1 MDAID
6 AATCKLFQQVDVSC
20 FHKLLVDWKKVVTIM
35 DDLGGASVFG
45 SWASWGCPFAIMQS
59 QEKWDGNAFEQ
70 QRIAMIQ
77 HRSLGT
83 DGNMGRLSVCRM
95 TERVDI
101 HNLEFYAAAG
111 TDRRQ
116 SLFQAY
122 IRRVRGASPENQ
134 FLSAIDV
141 EYYDA

>member
-59 QEKWDGNAFEQ
+59 QDKWDGNAFEQ

-83 DGNMGRLSVCRM
+83 VIGRLHRTRTTGIRSTGLVRQ
-95 TERVDI
+95 
-101 HNLEFYAAAG
+101 
-111 TDRRQ
+111 DRQ
-116 SLFQAY
+116 ILT
-122 IRRVRGASPENQ
+122 NK
-134 FLSAIDV
+134 DK
-141 EYYDA
+141 